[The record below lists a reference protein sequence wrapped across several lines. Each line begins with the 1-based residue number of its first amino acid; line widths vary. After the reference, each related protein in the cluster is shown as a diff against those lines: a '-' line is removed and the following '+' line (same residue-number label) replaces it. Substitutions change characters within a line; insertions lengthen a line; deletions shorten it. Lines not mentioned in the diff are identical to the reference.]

1 MSQGFVAS
9 CGMGP
14 KAATADRLLSLA
26 CNAEYIGNTDDD
38 LAVMFLNLGMIPKKN
53 ITSIERKIA
62 AMKSQ

>member
-9 CGMGP
+9 CGMNP

-38 LAVMFLNLGMIPKKN
+38 LAVMFLNLGMFPK
-53 ITSIERKIA
+53 ITSIER
-62 AMKSQ
+62 